1 MRSYVVVDIE
11 TTGTQPLKSDIIEI
25 GAVYIENHQVVKKY
39 SSLVK
44 PTQEISEYIESIT
57 GINNEMV
64 ANERP
69 IGEVLP
75 EFLAFCGDV
84 PLVGHNLIVFDYR
97 MLKVKATRLGLPF
110 SKEAVDTLI
119 VSRKLLADLPSRKL
133 GDLCGYYGIDL
144 VNAHRAY
151 DDAYATYLL
160 YEKLYEDFG
169 SSEPELFVPER
180 LTWELPEF
188 VPITAKQKSFLLKL
202 CEMHKIVLAQDIKS
216 YSKSDASRQIDAI
229 IREYGRG

>member
-57 GINNEMV
+57 GINDAMV

-69 IGEVLP
+69 IEEVLP
-75 EFLAFCGDV
+75 EFLDFCGEV
-84 PLVGHNLIVFDYR
+84 PLVGHNLVVFDYR

-110 SKEAVDTLI
+110 KKEAVDTLI
-119 VSRKLLADLPSRKL
+119 VARKLLSELPSRKL
-133 GDLCGYYGIDL
+133 GDLCDYYGIDL

-151 DDAYATYLL
+151 DDAYATYQL
-160 YEKLYEDFG
+160 YEQLYDAFG
-169 SSEPELFVPER
+169 NQAPELFVPEVQ
-180 LTWELPEF
+180 TWEVPEF
-188 VPITAKQKSFLLKL
+188 VPITSKQKSFLLKL
-202 CEMHKIVLAQDIKS
+202 CKMHNIVLEQDIER
-216 YSKSDASRQIDAI
+216 YSKSDASRQIDRI

>member
-25 GAVYIENHQVVKKY
+25 GAVYVENHQVVKKY
-39 SSLVK
+39 SSLVR

-57 GINNEMV
+57 GINNALV

-69 IGEVLP
+69 IEEVLP
-75 EFLAFCGDV
+75 EFVAFCGDV

-110 SKEAVDTLI
+110 NKEAVDTLI

-133 GDLCGYYGIDL
+133 GDLCEHYGIDL

-160 YEKLYEDFG
+160 YEKLYEAFG
-169 SSEPELFVPER
+169 TQEPSLFVPEQ
-180 LTWELPEF
+180 LTWEVPEF
-188 VPITAKQKSFLLKL
+188 VPLTSKQKSFLLKL
-202 CEMHKIVLAQDIKS
+202 CEMHKIVLQQDINS